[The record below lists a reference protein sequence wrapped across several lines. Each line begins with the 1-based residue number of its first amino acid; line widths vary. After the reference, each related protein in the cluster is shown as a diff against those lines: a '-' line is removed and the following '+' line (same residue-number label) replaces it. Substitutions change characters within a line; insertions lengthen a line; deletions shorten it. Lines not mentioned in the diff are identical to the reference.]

1 MPRKKNT
8 ESTPTLTIGSED
20 TQVINSAD
28 LEATE
33 AELLSDT
40 EGTETQV
47 PEKEPSQ
54 EVEVEASSTTEVE
67 AKPKRQRRSRKNPS
81 AQDIVASEAHSSS
94 LDLSKD
100 VTLAKESI
108 ELTMNSMVAQFTK
121 IKELTSGVNTQLEKM
136 NALIKEM
143 SPTQNPNLEELVKPQ
158 SNTQFITKF
167 ATAASLVAMLLS
179 ILSMSMSQSARQT
192 LLSASIDPKE
202 NSSALNSTSS
212 QELAFSNKE
221 IPFKKKLKK

>member
-40 EGTETQV
+40 ERTETQV

-192 LLSASIDPKE
+192 LLSASIAPKE

-221 IPFKKKLKK
+221 NPSKKKLKK

>member
-1 MPRKKNT
+1 M
-8 ESTPTLTIGSED
+8 
-20 TQVINSAD
+20 
-28 LEATE
+28 
-33 AELLSDT
+33 
-40 EGTETQV
+40 
-47 PEKEPSQ
+47 
-54 EVEVEASSTTEVE
+54 
-67 AKPKRQRRSRKNPS
+67 
-81 AQDIVASEAHSSS
+81 
-94 LDLSKD
+94 
-100 VTLAKESI
+100 
-108 ELTMNSMVAQFTK
+108 AQFTK

-192 LLSASIDPKE
+192 LLSASIAPKE

-221 IPFKKKLKK
+221 IPSKKKLKK